1 MKQMVLSVRIITY
14 MDYTTD
20 SFNYGDWK
28 DAWFIKN
35 LKPCMLKYDGTVDYE
50 LDKNDYSKKLDG
62 SSSDITNDSYDGNAM
77 MGVPKVYW
85 KVTNINNHI
94 TEVRFSDKKVD
105 SDYVCWSH
113 LDNNGNEIPYCYMP
127 CYTGAIVNNKLR
139 SLSGKSPI
147 HSYSGTSEI
156 SYAIANN
163 QTDDTI
169 WYTETFSDRMLINML
184 LLLIGKSTDTQ
195 TIFGN
200 GHYTGGSGADSNI
213 ASGTMNAKGL
223 FYGTNGTWT
232 GVKVFGMEHYWG
244 NQWRRI
250 AGWINSYGTQK
261 IKLTYG
267 QSDGSTVDGYNTD
280 GTGYIEIPNSTP
292 SGSSG
297 GYISKLLFGNYGYI
311 PVISNGSAT
320 TYCCDGLWFNNSQVD
335 YAFMGG
341 DSGAGYRGGAFSSLL
356 DSTVS
361 DGGWYTTAAISC
373 TPLATT

>member
-1 MKQMVLSVRIITY
+1 MPIYNGSV
-14 MDYTTD
+14 
-20 SFNYGDWK
+20 
-28 DAWFIKN
+28 
-35 LKPCMLKYDGTVDYE
+35 
-50 LDKNDYSKKLDG
+50 
-62 SSSDITNDSYDGNAM
+62 
-77 MGVPKVYW
+77 
-85 KVTNINNHI
+85 
-94 TEVRFSDKKVD
+94 
-105 SDYVCWSH
+105 
-113 LDNNGNEIPYCYMP
+113 
-127 CYTGAIVNNKLR
+127 VNNKLR
-139 SLSGKSPI
+139 SLSVKAPI
-147 HSYSGTSEI
+147 DSQSGTSEI
-156 SYAIANN
+156 TYAIANN

-200 GHYTGGSGADSNI
+200 GHYTGGNGAGSNI
-213 ASGTMNAKGL
+213 TSGTMNTKGL
-223 FYGTNGTWT
+223 FYGTNGTLT

-320 TYCCDGLWFNNSQVD
+320 TYCCDGLWFNNSQID
-335 YAFMGG
+335 YALVGG
-341 DSGAGYRGGAFSSLL
+341 CSNSGYFVGAF
-356 DSTVS
+356 TS
-361 DGGWYTTAAISC
+361 DIGYAISVANWNDAAALSC
-373 TPLATT
+373 KPLATT